1 MDLTTNIQRLV
12 EEICYMSEGFGSID
26 RAISF
31 AKERQV
37 NLNYHIP
44 DHMWPDVELE
54 IEELM
59 ANQ

>member
-12 EEICYMSEGFGSID
+12 EEICYMSEEFGSID

-37 NLNYHIP
+37 NLNYNVP
-44 DHMWPDVELE
+44 NHMWPDIELE